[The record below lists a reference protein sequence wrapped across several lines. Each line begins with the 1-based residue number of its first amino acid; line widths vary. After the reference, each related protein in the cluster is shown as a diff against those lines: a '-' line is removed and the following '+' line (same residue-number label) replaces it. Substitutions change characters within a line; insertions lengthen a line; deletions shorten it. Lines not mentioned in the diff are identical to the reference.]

1 MKEWIDEHEISV
13 PKPVKL
19 LPISCGGEGG
29 RAVQIQDLK
38 PILGYPYLFQHANDC
53 EHLIVFLD
61 LRVIN
66 LEDPQRA
73 QDYPLLSNKPNPRR
87 IICKGKIFDEISQ
100 TNFFHLK
107 FYFFRKKIK

>member
-87 IICKGKIFDEISQ
+87 IICKGKIFDKIS
-100 TNFFHLK
+100 
-107 FYFFRKKIK
+107 KKIFISNLIFYRNYL